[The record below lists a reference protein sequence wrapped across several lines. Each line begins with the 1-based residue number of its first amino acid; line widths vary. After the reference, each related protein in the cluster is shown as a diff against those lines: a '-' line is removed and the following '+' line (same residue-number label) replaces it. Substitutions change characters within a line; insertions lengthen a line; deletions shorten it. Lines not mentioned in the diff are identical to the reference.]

1 MKSVLKK
8 LVTLL
13 LVGALVF
20 SVTACGTGG
29 GSTGSG
35 ASADG
40 KIRVATADPNV
51 PIDPHKQTNS
61 YVMMVADSVLE
72 PLIKLNNDE
81 TLSPCLIKDMPTVS
95 EDGLTYTFEL
105 KDGVQFHDGT
115 TLKASDVKY
124 SFERLL
130 KAGVMSQ
137 MIDKIVGAQE
147 VIDGTAD
154 TLPET
159 GFSIQD
165 DTHFTI
171 TLTEAYA
178 PFEKT
183 LATSYCAIVPEA
195 AATAADAEGDNW
207 GRTTLV
213 GTGPY
218 KMDSYTSGQG
228 IELSKFDS
236 YHGEAAKNNGV
247 TFKFMEDTN
256 TQEMEFE
263 QGNID
268 IMLLDATLY
277 TQFSGYEALQGKI
290 YSFNPY
296 GLIYLTCN
304 MQDPIM
310 SNQKVREALS
320 LSIDREA
327 ICDDLLSGTA
337 KVANT
342 FIPEGMLGYDE
353 NAAPLEYNPEKAK
366 QLLAEAG
373 YPDGVTIDMPQSSK
387 YPFKVKIATAIQD
400 QARASGFTINVEQYD
415 GAAYNDMANGGKV
428 QVGTGNWYVDYV
440 DPDGLIYQ
448 TMSRNNTMSESSSF
462 YNSDEFNNLLNQ
474 AQTTS
479 DEAQRQEL
487 YAQADNILTHQ
498 DYAAIPICNESKYY
512 LCQDW
517 VNGFEITNVFKY
529 DFSTAELA

>member
-1 MKSVLKK
+1 
-8 LVTLL
+8 
-13 LVGALVF
+13 
-20 SVTACGTGG
+20 
-29 GSTGSG
+29 
-35 ASADG
+35 
-40 KIRVATADPNV
+40 
-51 PIDPHKQTNS
+51 
-61 YVMMVADSVLE
+61 
-72 PLIKLNNDE
+72 
-81 TLSPCLIKDMPTVS
+81 
-95 EDGLTYTFEL
+95 
-105 KDGVQFHDGT
+105 
-115 TLKASDVKY
+115 
-124 SFERLL
+124 
-130 KAGVMSQ
+130 
-137 MIDKIVGAQE
+137 
-147 VIDGTAD
+147 
-154 TLPET
+154 
-159 GFSIQD
+159 
-165 DTHFTI
+165 
-171 TLTEAYA
+171 
-178 PFEKT
+178 
-183 LATSYCAIVPEA
+183 
-195 AATAADAEGDNW
+195 
-207 GRTTLV
+207 
-213 GTGPY
+213 
-218 KMDSYTSGQG
+218 
-228 IELSKFDS
+228 
-236 YHGEAAKNNGV
+236 
-247 TFKFMEDTN
+247 MEDTN

-268 IMLLDATLY
+268 VMLLDATLY
-277 TQFSGYEALQGKI
+277 TQFSGNEALQGKI

-517 VNGFEITNVFKY
+517 VNGFEITNVLKY